1 MPLKPFKPFKAL
13 RRGRGTG
20 AGMVGLDVARS
31 RHGLGMGEARSLQR
45 LVLSCNA
52 MARALPRLVLGFKA
66 WARPSNGFYSQNQLH
81 MS

>member
-31 RHGLGMGEARSLQR
+31 RHGLGMGEAR

-52 MARALPRLVLGFKA
+52 VARALPRLVLGFKA

-81 MS
+81 IS